1 MRIMAADELP
11 CSACPRSEGAWGNT
25 VQASNKRSDA
35 MGIET
40 YKVMWYEIDEE
51 GSYCAKYD
59 SCKAISFEQAK
70 SIIAKR
76 NDIPEG
82 VILPDPYED

>member
-1 MRIMAADELP
+1 
-11 CSACPRSEGAWGNT
+11 
-25 VQASNKRSDA
+25 

-76 NDIPEG
+76 HDIPEG
-82 VILPDPYED
+82 VILPDPYEY